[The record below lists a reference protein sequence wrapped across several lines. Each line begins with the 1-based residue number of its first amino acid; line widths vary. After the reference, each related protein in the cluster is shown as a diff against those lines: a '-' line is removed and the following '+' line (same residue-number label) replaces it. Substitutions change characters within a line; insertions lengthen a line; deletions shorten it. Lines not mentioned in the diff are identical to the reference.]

1 MHNPTISN
9 SGQQRCRIRPFLQLS
24 TYLRQ
29 KHMIFLCLWDTH
41 GFETL
46 ESTAETLSNLVWAAA
61 KENDPQDV
69 AAVCVFTAE
78 E

>member
-1 MHNPTISN
+1 
-9 SGQQRCRIRPFLQLS
+9 
-24 TYLRQ
+24 
-29 KHMIFLCLWDTH
+29 MIFLCLWDTH

-78 E
+78 EWWGWGARAAWWEHIPCSCSQGNPLS